1 MFIFKQLS
9 LQSWLSQFCKL
20 KKIAFLMTCQQHY
33 LRVSWTLFTLLK
45 IWNVFL
51 SPFFPFI
58 SLFSD
63 AIAILGSVKTYLFF
77 LTWTWVQPQIMSV
90 MILRYPFLGQPE
102 ICPTSKGRTYF
113 PMPNKSSQS
122 KWADMISKWWLFYQC
137 IHKLELYR
145 LYFFRSSLEI

>member
-1 MFIFKQLS
+1 
-9 LQSWLSQFCKL
+9 
-20 KKIAFLMTCQQHY
+20 MTCQQHY

-45 IWNVFL
+45 IWNVFFCH
-51 SPFFPFI
+51 PFFHLFPCSVMPLPF
-58 SLFSD
+58 
-63 AIAILGSVKTYLFF
+63 LGSVKTYFFF

-90 MILRYPFLGQPE
+90 MILRYPFLSPPE

-145 LYFFRSSLEI
+145 LYFFRSSLKRYFLLPYFGLIMIE